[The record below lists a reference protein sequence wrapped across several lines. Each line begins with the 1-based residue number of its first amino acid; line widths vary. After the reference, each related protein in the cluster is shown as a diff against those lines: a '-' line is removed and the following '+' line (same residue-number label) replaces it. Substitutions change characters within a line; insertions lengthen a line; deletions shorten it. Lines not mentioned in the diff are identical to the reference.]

1 MAHYFTIA
9 GWLLMALSLLHFSFP
24 RYLNWRQELSTLSLI
39 NRQVMY
45 VHSFFIALVV
55 FLIGILCV
63 LCTEDLIN
71 TRLGKQ
77 LCLGI
82 GVFWAVRLLVQFFGY
97 SSGTWKGKSFETI
110 VHILLA
116 VFWLYLT
123 IIFLTVGLR

>member
-1 MAHYFTIA
+1 
-9 GWLLMALSLLHFSFP
+9 
-24 RYLNWRQELSTLSLI
+24 
-39 NRQVMY
+39 MY